1 MIRLLVIVQG
11 INSGVGYHR
20 LVVPYSLL
28 AEQYK
33 DEVEVTFEYNIE
45 FRTIKWI
52 EENFDVVTFSGNI
65 GSSVVDCNKII
76 GYLQAKGIPVIQDV
90 DDYWKLD
97 KLSPF
102 YEHYNKCKHGDYMP
116 FTLSHVKY
124 VTTTTERF
132 KDEIIKINP
141 NVKVLPNLINGK
153 LEQFIPKPTKS
164 KRLRIGLTG
173 GNSHY
178 QDNLLLKDVI
188 KGLSKEVLDKVQFVL
203 CGINAGVLNPGD
215 VNYETERILTRNYAD
230 ISPEYK
236 EYLDSTHETT
246 NYPNSDDLP
255 YFRVDSKHI
264 TKYGQIYNY
273 IDVLLVPLKKTV
285 FNNMKSPLKLIEA
298 ANFNIPAI
306 ASNTAPYN
314 DLIIDEIPLCKN
326 TKEWIEAITKIV
338 LDEEYRIKITNN
350 LKELINE
357 EFNPTELT
365 DERFQ
370 FIKEVYGTNT
380 YKITKASTISE

>member
-20 LVVPYSLL
+20 LTVPYTLVSDL
-28 AEQYK
+28 YG
-33 DEVEVTFEYNIE
+33 DEIQVTFEYDIE
-45 FRTIKWI
+45 YRTIKWI
-52 EENFDVVTFSGNI
+52 EDNFDVVTFSGNI
-65 GSSVVDCNKII
+65 GTSVVDCNKIT

-132 KDEIIKINP
+132 RDEIIKINP
-141 NVKVLPNLINGK
+141 NVTVLPNLIDTRID
-153 LEQFIPKPTKS
+153 QFKSRPTKS
-164 KRLRIGLTG
+164 KRIRIGLTG
-173 GNSHY
+173 GNSHF
-178 QDNLLLKDVI
+178 QDNILLQNVI
-188 KGLSKEVLDKVQFVL
+188 KGLSQEVLDKVQFVL
-203 CGINAGVLNPGD
+203 CGINAGVLTPGD

-255 YFRVDSKHI
+255 YFRVESKHI

-273 IDVLLVPLKKTV
+273 IDILLVPLRKTI

-298 ANFNIPAI
+298 AAFDKAVI
-306 ASNTAPYN
+306 ASNTAPYS
-314 DLIIDEIPLCKN
+314 DLIDYEIPLCKN
-326 TKEWIEAITKIV
+326 DKEWIKAITELV
-338 LDEEYRIKITNN
+338 LDDKMREQVTSDLRC
-350 LKELINE
+350 LIDY
-357 EFNPTELT
+357 EFNPIELT
-365 DERFQ
+365 EKRFE

-380 YKITKASTISE
+380 YKTTEASTISE